1 MKLVLSAPDKISKF
15 SVLFQHL
22 KAITEHVVLYMN
34 TDGVHMQ
41 GMDPSHCTCFEVR
54 LSSQWFDTFEFDQE
68 NDISSLGMST
78 NVLQKI
84 IGTKKDTQSLTIG
97 VSSSEDNLEVSFT
110 GGEKVLD
117 KYFEI
122 PLMDIEQELF
132 ELDNNDSDV
141 DLIMTSKNFSE
152 LVSQLQMFNDRLTMT
167 FTEETVS
174 MVSNGSDG
182 SMKVNISFDD
192 VIEYSVEEGIQLK
205 QSYSL
210 KFVSMMCLFSKLSEE
225 FVLAFSK
232 DRPMYGRYNLGEENS
247 FVSFYLAPK
256 VEDDDD

>member
-1 MKLVLSAPDKISKF
+1 MKLVLSDSDKISKF
-15 SVLFQHL
+15 SILFQHL

-34 TDGVHMQ
+34 SGGVHMQ

-54 LSSQWFDTFEFDQE
+54 LTSQWFDTFEYDQDK
-68 NDISSLGMST
+68 DITSLGIST
-78 NVLQKI
+78 NVLHKI
-84 IGTKKDTQSLTIG
+84 IGTKKETQSLTIG
-97 VSSSEDNLEVSFT
+97 VLEDENNLNVSLT
-110 GGEKVLD
+110 GGDNVLD

-132 ELDNNDSDV
+132 ELNNEDSDV

-174 MVSNGSDG
+174 MVSNGLDG

-192 VIEYSVEEGIQLK
+192 VIEYTVEEKIQLK

-210 KFVSMMCLFSKLSEE
+210 KFVSMMCQFSKLSEE
-225 FVLAFSK
+225 FAMAFSK
-232 DRPMYGRYNLGEENS
+232 DRPMYGRYNLDDKNS

-256 VEDDDD
+256 VEDD

>member
-1 MKLVLSAPDKISKF
+1 MKLILSEPDKIYKF

-22 KAITEHVVLYMN
+22 KAITEYVVLYIN

-41 GMDPSHCTCFEVR
+41 GLDPSQCMCFEVR
-54 LSSQWFDTFEFDQE
+54 LSSQWFDTFEFDKD
-68 NDISSLGMST
+68 NDTSTLGMST
-78 NVLQKI
+78 NVLNKI
-84 IGTKKDTQSLTIG
+84 IGTKKDTQSLTIS
-97 VSSSEDNLEVSFT
+97 VSSNEDNLEVSFT
-110 GGEKVLD
+110 GGENVLD

-122 PLMDIEQELF
+122 PLMDIEQELL
-132 ELDNNDSDV
+132 ELDNNESEIDV
-141 DLIMTSKNFSE
+141 IMTSKNFSE

-167 FTEETVS
+167 FTEESLS

-192 VIEYSVEEGIQLK
+192 VIEYSVEEDIQLR

-225 FVLAFSK
+225 FIMAFSK
-232 DRPMYGRYNLGEENS
+232 ERPMYGKYKLDDENS

-256 VEDDDD
+256 VEDED